1 MTLATTFGGILNKP
15 ESDAFNPT
23 ASGEPNK
30 PTQLANTDMQNLVD
44 GRLDM
49 VKGQLEAQLQN
60 WNAEADSE
68 SHR

>member
-23 ASGEPNK
+23 ASGEPSK

-44 GRLDM
+44 ERLDM
-49 VKGQLEAQLQN
+49 VQEQLQMQLDN
-60 WNAEADSE
+60 FILTT
-68 SHR
+68 R